1 MEEENKRPMT
11 DSTTILII
19 EDDADLLDGLSFSL
33 ASEGYQVP
41 EKACGCSASRN
52 LIVSSSTAASPMAMD
67 LTFAPCSRGNVIS
80 PS

>member
-33 ASEGYQVP
+33 ASEGYQVQ
-41 EKACGCSASRN
+41 AAA
-52 LIVSSSTAASPMAMD
+52 TAREGLRLFRFQELYPPR
-67 LTFAPCSRGNVIS
+67 LQPPRWQWI
-80 PS
+80 